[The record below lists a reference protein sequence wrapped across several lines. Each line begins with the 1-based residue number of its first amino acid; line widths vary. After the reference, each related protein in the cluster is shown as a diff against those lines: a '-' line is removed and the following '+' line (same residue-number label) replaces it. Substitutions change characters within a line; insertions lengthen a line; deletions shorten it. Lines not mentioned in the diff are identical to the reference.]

1 MTIKNLPTIPPLG
14 PGQGK
19 NPTVEAIRQIL
30 LSWKGE
36 AGNKLDQV
44 VTRRDLLASGIGKL
58 GAGGVLVPDG
68 DYIPPPPTYV
78 TVLSNLTANGGFGMI
93 FLDWDGTNQPAYAHT
108 EIWRSAD
115 NNLSNAILLGTSIAS
130 LFVDHNVDSGESFFY
145 WVRAISTTGNA
156 GPFNATDGV
165 YGEAVLSPD
174 YIIDLIEGMIDEDS
188 LAAELLTPI
197 QAIPGIQTTLAD
209 HGIRLPVVEDFVTQL
224 NITVPN
230 IQDML
235 DDLADRV
242 PVLEASADE
251 FGDRLDLLD
260 SQVAAYRNIPAWS
273 NTNDYLA
280 GALVRYGGV
289 TWRALQDMTAPSPTP
304 AEGAYWHN
312 IGNYITYDGVLAADA
327 SAIDDLDV
335 RITDAEGALTA
346 VATDI
351 TALET
356 SIADIESGGVA
367 TSSAIS
373 ALDSRV
379 TAAEGNITA
388 AASDISALE
397 TSLASTNSNVSAN
410 SSATSALDS
419 RVTDAEG
426 DITAQ
431 ASDITA
437 LETALATTNGNV
449 SANSSAITAL
459 DSRVTTAEG
468 AITAQATDITALE
481 SAVSDAETD
490 ILANAS
496 AVSALDTRVVAT
508 ESAVSAHAGQITSL
522 EAAIDDLTI
531 DEWSSATTYAV
542 NDMFKYL
549 GDFYRVI
556 ATQTPPNATPPNATY
571 YEVDPDYSSLPSEVA
586 ANAAA
591 IAALDTRVTVAEGT
605 ITSHSSSITSLTSS
619 ISDAE
624 DDIDANASAI
634 SALDSRVDTAEG
646 TISSH
651 SSSITGLTSSLATT
665 NGNVTANAGAISALD
680 SRVDTTESTISS
692 HASSITGLTTSLA
705 TTNGN
710 VTANA
715 AAVSAL
721 DTRVDATE
729 AGISTHTSQ
738 ITSLTSSLG
747 TTNTNVAANTSAI
760 NTLDTRLDEAEGDIT
775 AQASDITAL
784 QISVTAAHD
793 DIDDAESA
801 ITANTGA
808 ISTLNTQVTAAQGAI
823 TTHTSQ
829 ITTLT
834 NNLTTAQ
841 GNIAA
846 NSSAVGALQTSV
858 ASQGGQITALGS
870 RTTILETEVDALQ
883 AADTATATVINQL
896 DSRVDATEA
905 SIVSQGSSLTSI
917 NASITGLTN
926 NVGALGGT
934 VSGHAAALSLLTG
947 RVTAAEGVV
956 EVHADRIDQLELD
969 MSLLDVEGNAA
980 ALQELDA
987 RITATEGEIDVQAS
1001 SMTSLSAT
1009 VNGHTA
1015 ALEDKAEVS
1024 VVANLNGTV
1033 SNILAQRTIKL
1044 DVNGRVSGIGLMN
1057 DGVTSKFIVASDAVY
1072 FIDPGQS
1079 VTPFNPNTNYA
1090 TEEALRE
1097 TQFAFGYALV
1107 EGQRRFVINM
1117 PSYLPLAYIQSV
1129 IAQNITVN
1137 MAQVVDLLVSEA
1149 EIADAAITSAKISN
1163 IIQSDNFQ
1171 SGSHGWQIRKNG
1183 HAEFNDIAVY
1193 DPDGRLAFATGLNY
1207 LVAVDDPAEMVNVT
1221 RNPDFSELYLAT
1233 STMRPV
1239 GVQIEHA
1246 NDGILSAAFND
1257 ALPGK
1262 GMYFIYNSGAG
1273 AQTAIVRRWTRV
1285 EYGQQYR
1292 IRARVRVASFLVS
1305 GAELTLRVNQR
1316 NSLPATGIDYILDT
1330 RTSANSIPRDSVV
1343 VLGTTPYSTE
1353 WYDFDV
1359 SYTPALGVQAISP
1372 VLSFQ
1377 CRYTVSSVSHYTR
1390 VECELLTVAAMRTV
1404 VGTTYIRDAAITSAK
1419 IGDAAIGTLKIG
1431 GNAVTVTQAVEEATI
1446 QIGGSGWSGGS
1457 DFLALS
1463 TFTINHGHSEDVL
1476 FIFDMNFNLYLH
1488 NYTYTGQEFQF
1499 RWRVGSGANTTYF
1512 PISLSQGL
1520 GYPSGTYG
1528 SESMFRY
1535 RGSRVLPEGDN
1546 VVILEGRYSGANSAS
1561 IRFVQIRELL
1571 TVAFGAKR

>member
-1 MTIKNLPTIPPLG
+1 MTIKNLPAIPPLN

-19 NPTVEAIRQIL
+19 NPTAEAMRQL
-30 LSWKGE
+30 LLIWKGE

-93 FLDWDGTNQPAYAHT
+93 FLDWDGTNQLAYAHT

-115 NNLSNAILLGTSIAS
+115 DNLSNAILLGTSIAS
-130 LFVDHNVDSGESFFY
+130 LFVDHNVDSGEGFFY

-156 GPFNATDGV
+156 GPFNATEGV

-251 FGDRLDLLD
+251 FEDRLDLLD

-327 SAIDDLDV
+327 SAINDLDI
-335 RITDAEGALTA
+335 RITDAEGTLAA

-388 AASDISALE
+388 AASDISSLE
-397 TSLASTNSNVSAN
+397 TSLTSTNSNVSAN
-410 SSATSALDS
+410 SSAISALDS

-437 LETALATTNGNV
+437 LETALASTDGAV

-481 SAVSDAETD
+481 SALSDAETD
-490 ILANAS
+490 IIANAS

-531 DEWSSATTYAV
+531 DEWNSATTYAV

-571 YEVDPDYSSLPSEVA
+571 YEVDPDYTSLPSEVA

-605 ITSHSSSITSLTSS
+605 ISSHSSSITSLTSS

-624 DDIDANASAI
+624 ADIAANSTAI
-634 SALDSRVDTAEG
+634 SSLDSRVDTAEG

-680 SRVDTTESTISS
+680 SRVDAAEGTISS
-692 HASSITGLTTSLA
+692 HSSSITGLTSSLA

-710 VTANA
+710 VSANA

-760 NTLDTRLDEAEGDIT
+760 NALDTRLDAAEGSIT

-793 DIDDAESA
+793 DIDDADAA
-801 ITANTGA
+801 ITANTSA
-808 ISTLNTQVTAAQGAI
+808 ISSLNTRVTSAEGSI
-823 TTHTSQ
+823 TTQTSQ

-858 ASQGGQITALGS
+858 SSQGSQITALGS

-917 NASITGLTN
+917 NASITGLTT
-926 NVGALGGT
+926 NVGSLNTTASAQAG
-934 VSGHAAALSLLTG
+934 ALSLLTG
-947 RVTAAEGVV
+947 RVTAAEGVID
-956 EVHADRIDQLELD
+956 VHADRIDQLEVDLA
-969 MSLLDVEGNAA
+969 LLDVEGNAA
-980 ALQELDA
+980 AIQELDA
-987 RITATEGEIDVQAS
+987 RITATEGEIDVQALS
-1001 SMTSLSAT
+1001 LTSISAT

-1024 VVANLNGTV
+1024 VVANLDGTV

-1090 TEEALRE
+1090 SEESLRA
-1097 TQFAFGYALV
+1097 TQFAFGYALIQ
-1107 EGQRRFVINM
+1107 GQRRFVINM
-1117 PSYLPLAYIQSV
+1117 PSYLPLAYIQTV

-1171 SGSHGWQIRKNG
+1171 SGSQGWQIRRNG

-1207 LVAVDDPAEMVNVT
+1207 LVAVDEEPELVSHTSNGRFTNDLVNLQLCNSSGHYPLGGTWIPNVNGPTNGVITAFLGFGRYLYRGSTLLKAGVT
-1221 RNPDFSELYLAT
+1221 YRFRCRA
-1233 STMRPV
+1233 R
-1239 GVQIEHA
+1239 
-1246 NDGILSAAFND
+1246 
-1257 ALPGK
+1257 ALPA
-1262 GMYFIYNSGAG
+1262 SGAG
-1273 AQTAIVRRWTRV
+1273 SSNCTIGFASRGDTVAYDYIYPTTVTAGAPPNSAPTTVHYYQSTRIVGT
-1285 EYGQQYR
+1285 
-1292 IRARVRVASFLVS
+1292 SFVVWDVTVIPTIDYT
-1305 GAELTLRVNQR
+1305 G
-1316 NSLPATGIDYILDT
+1316 SLYFYSATTHATGLFYEIEYLEI
-1330 RTSANSIPRDSVV
+1330 
-1343 VLGTTPYSTE
+1343 
-1353 WYDFDV
+1353 
-1359 SYTPALGVQAISP
+1359 
-1372 VLSFQ
+1372 
-1377 CRYTVSSVSHYTR
+1377 
-1390 VECELLTVAAMRTV
+1390 VENERRPL
-1404 VGTTYIRDAAITSAK
+1404 VGTTYIRDAAINSAK
-1419 IGDAAIGTLKIG
+1419 IKKAAVDTLTINDG
-1431 GNAVTVTQAVEEATI
+1431 AVTAVLLSELASSYYWYSENYGWKTIKSFTFRHRHEGTIPCLMQLDVTYQDTEDRIFLQIQVDGVVFKEFRLYGGTHYQGYVINVPPAGSTI
-1446 QIGGSGWSGGS
+1446 T
-1457 DFLALS
+1457 FLALAITDGVGARDCYIHKCS
-1463 TFTINHGHSEDVL
+1463 TY
-1476 FIFDMNFNLYLH
+1476 M
-1488 NYTYTGQEFQF
+1488 Q
-1499 RWRVGSGANTTYF
+1499 GA
-1512 PISLSQGL
+1512 Q
-1520 GYPSGTYG
+1520 
-1528 SESMFRY
+1528 R
-1535 RGSRVLPEGDN
+1535 
-1546 VVILEGRYSGANSAS
+1546 
-1561 IRFVQIRELL
+1561 
-1571 TVAFGAKR
+1571 